1 MPEESQTHLDYNT
14 KNISMEE
21 AGDWLLS
28 HLGLWSNKKLPESE
42 TGKDLVFIRSF
53 FWTCLIIMY
62 LSYLYK
68 KNFFKKNISSRN

>member
-28 HLGLWSNKKLPESE
+28 HLGVMEQ
-42 TGKDLVFIRSF
+42 
-53 FWTCLIIMY
+53 
-62 LSYLYK
+62 
-68 KNFFKKNISSRN
+68 